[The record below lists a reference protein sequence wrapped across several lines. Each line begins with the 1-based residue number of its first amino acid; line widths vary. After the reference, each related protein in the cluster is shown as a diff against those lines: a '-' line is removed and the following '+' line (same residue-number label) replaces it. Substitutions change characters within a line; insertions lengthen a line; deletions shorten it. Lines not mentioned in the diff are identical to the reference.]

1 MEYHAGPLGYRH
13 SQYAPPLPGAAPLA
27 RDGSLTPKAFPQATR
42 TTVHVDSRDRDFG
55 LHPASSAFVIKL
67 PEALKNVSSAVLVTA
82 ELPLT
87 YYVFSA
93 SRQNTSLTV
102 KVGATTRTAQIPD
115 GNYTV
120 ATMPAALQTALRIAF
135 LDADIGVTIDPASQR
150 CTLSHP
156 AATIKVEPTASAK
169 NTEWGL
175 GYYLGFPRGG
185 TAGGTGVATGTGVVN
200 LNPENYLLL
209 DVAEL
214 NSVKQGAMY
223 SAGGIGAQT
232 FAKIPLNGSS
242 YDYNFY
248 DKAVT
253 YVEQRPQLTKL
264 DKLTVALRFHDGSLV
279 DLNGGEWSFS
289 VEFSCTLARAV

>member
-1 MEYHAGPLGYRH
+1 MQSHAGHPRCH
-13 SQYAPPLPGAAPLA
+13 SQYAPPPQEGMA
-27 RDGSLTPKAFPQATR
+27 RDGSLAAKAYPQATR
-42 TTVHVDSRDRDFG
+42 TTVHVDSRDRDFA
-55 LHPASSAFVIKL
+55 LHPDSSSFVIRL

-93 SRQNTSLTV
+93 ARGNTSLAVT
-102 KVGATTRTAQIPD
+102 VGATTATATIPD
-115 GNYTV
+115 GNYT
-120 ATMPAALQTALRIAF
+120 AAAMAEALQAALRAAF
-135 LDADIGVTIDPASQR
+135 GGDAGISVTIDAVGQK
-150 CTLSHP
+150 CTVSHQSSNVRVE
-156 AATIKVEPTASAK
+156 AAAAGAK
-169 NTEWGL
+169 NTDWGL
-175 GYYLGFPRGG
+175 GYHLGFPRGG
-185 TAGGTGVATGTGVVN
+185 TAGGTASATGTTVAL
-200 LNPENYLLL
+200 LNPENYVLL

-232 FAKIPLNGSS
+232 FAKIPLNGNS

-253 YVEQRPQLTKL
+253 YVEQRPQLARV
-264 DKLTVALRFHDGSLV
+264 DRLTVSLRFHDGTLV

-289 VEFSCTLARAV
+289 VEFACTLARGA